1 MISQTLRKHLV
12 GTALFACF
20 ASAAVAAPQGHDVS
34 RALIASTRI
43 AAQAMVP
50 AAKPL
55 ASQGRGELKA
65 IPAQSNGDRLVKQT
79 RWVF

>member
-20 ASAAVAAPQGHDVS
+20 ASAAVAAPQGQDVS
-34 RALIASTRI
+34 REQALIAS
-43 AAQAMVP
+43 MVP